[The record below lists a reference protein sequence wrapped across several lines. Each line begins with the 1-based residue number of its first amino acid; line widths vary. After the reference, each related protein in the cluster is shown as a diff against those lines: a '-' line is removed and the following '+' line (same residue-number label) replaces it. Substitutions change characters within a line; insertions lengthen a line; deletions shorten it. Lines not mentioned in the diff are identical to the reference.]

1 MANLDVKITKKQ
13 NEFMTSEA
21 FETLF
26 GGAAG
31 GGKTYAQ
38 IIDALVYACKY
49 GGSKQIIFRRTFPDL
64 ERSVIRTTQSIYPRE
79 IASYN
84 SAKHVWTFKNG
95 SLIDFGY
102 IDNEQDVYQ
111 YQSAEY
117 DVIRFDELTH
127 FTEYMYVYMISRCR
141 GANDFPKRIKSSTN
155 PGGVGH
161 EWVKARFID
170 IGKPNEIHEVR
181 NEVGTKTTRVFIPS
195 FVTDNKYLME
205 ADPDYIKRLDAL
217 PEKERKALKDG
228 NWDIFDGQYFTEFDR
243 KIHVIEPFE
252 IPKDWDKYRTI
263 DYGLDML
270 CCLWVAIDPK
280 GNEYVYKELYEPN
293 LIVSKAAA
301 RILEV
306 NGDDKIKFTYA
317 PPDLWN
323 RRNDTGKSACDIFRE
338 NGVILRRSANNR
350 VQGWYAVA
358 EHIKQYEAT
367 DEQTG
372 ETYTTAKLKF
382 FNTCINIIRT
392 LPVIQHDEKNANDVA
407 KEPHE
412 FTHAP
417 DALRGFCIE
426 RTKATRIMT
435 DDERLFLESQNA
447 RRKEGILGIAGAV
460 ATKGYMSYGG

>member
-1 MANLDVKITKKQ
+1 MDIQLTKKQ
-13 NEFMTSEA
+13 GDFVNSEA

-31 GGKTYAQ
+31 GGKSYGQ
-38 IIDALVYACKY
+38 IVDALQYAVKY
-49 GGSKQIIFRRTFPDL
+49 PGSKQIIFRRTFPDL
-64 ERSVIRTTQSIYPRE
+64 ERSIIRTSLDLYPRE

-84 SAKHVWTFKNG
+84 NSKHVWTFKNG

-102 IDNEQDVYQ
+102 IDNEKDVYQ

-127 FTEYMYVYMISRCR
+127 FTEFMYVYMISRCR
-141 GANDFPKRIKSSTN
+141 GANKYPKGMKSSTN

-161 EWVKARFID
+161 QWVKERFVD
-170 IGKPNEIHEVR
+170 IGPPNQVHKVR
-181 NEVGTKTTRVFIPS
+181 NETGSESTRIFIPS
-195 FVTDNKYLME
+195 FVTDNRFLME
-205 ADPDYIKRLDAL
+205 LDPDYEKRLDAL
-217 PEKERKALKDG
+217 PEKERKALREG

-252 IPKDWDKYRTI
+252 IPEEWDRYRTI

-270 CCLWVAIDPK
+270 ACLWIAVDTK
-280 GNEYVYKELYEPN
+280 GNEYVYKELYESN
-293 LIVSKAAA
+293 LIISAAA
-301 RILEV
+301 QRIIEV
-306 NGDDKIKFTYA
+306 NGDDKIKCTYA

-323 RRNDTGKSACDIFRE
+323 RRNDTGKSAYDIFRE

-350 VQGWYAVA
+350 IQGWYAVA
-358 EHIKQYEAT
+358 EHLKVFEIE

-372 ETYTTAKLKF
+372 EKKKTAKLKF
-382 FNTCINIIRT
+382 FNTCLNILRT
-392 LPVIQHDEKNANDVA
+392 LPVIQHDEKNPNDVA

-426 RTKATRIMT
+426 RTKATKIMSE
-435 DDERLFLESQNA
+435 DEERYLESVEA
-447 RRKEGILGIAGAV
+447 RRREGILGIAGAK
-460 ATKGYMSYGG
+460 ATSSYMKYGG

>member
-1 MANLDVKITKKQ
+1 MDIQLTKKQ
-13 NEFMTSEA
+13 GDFVNSEA

-31 GGKTYAQ
+31 GGKSYGQ
-38 IIDALVYACKY
+38 IVDALQYAVKY
-49 GGSKQIIFRRTFPDL
+49 PGSKQIIFRRTFPDL
-64 ERSVIRTTQSIYPRE
+64 ERSIIRTSLDLYPRE

-84 SAKHVWTFKNG
+84 NSKHVWTFKNG

-102 IDNEQDVYQ
+102 IDNEKDVYQ

-127 FTEYMYVYMISRCR
+127 FTEFMYVYMISRCR
-141 GANDFPKRIKSSTN
+141 GANKFPKGMKSSTN

-161 EWVKARFID
+161 QWVKERFVD
-170 IGKPNEIHEVR
+170 IGAPNQVHKVK
-181 NEVGTKTTRVFIPS
+181 NETGTESTRIFIPS
-195 FVTDNKYLME
+195 FVTDNRFLME
-205 ADPDYIKRLDAL
+205 LDPDYEKRLDAL
-217 PEKERKALKDG
+217 PEKERKALREG

-243 KIHVIEPFE
+243 KIHVVEPFE
-252 IPKDWDKYRTI
+252 IPEEWDRYRTI

-270 CCLWVAIDPK
+270 ACLWVAVDTQ
-280 GNEYVYKELYEPN
+280 GNEYVYKELYESN
-293 LIVSKAAA
+293 LIISAAA
-301 RILEV
+301 QRIIEV
-306 NGDDKIKFTYA
+306 NGDDKIKCTYA

-323 RRNDTGKSACDIFRE
+323 RRNDTGKSAYDIFRE

-350 VQGWYAVA
+350 IQGWYAVA
-358 EHIKQYEAT
+358 EHLKVFEIK

-372 ETYTTAKLKF
+372 EMKKTAKLKF
-382 FNTCINIIRT
+382 FNTCLNILRT
-392 LPVIQHDEKNANDVA
+392 LPVIQHDEKNPNDVA

-426 RTKATRIMT
+426 RTKATKIMSE
-435 DDERLFLESQNA
+435 DEERYLESVES
-447 RRKEGILGIAGAV
+447 RRREGILGIAGAS
-460 ATKGYMSYGG
+460 ATSSYMKYGG

>member
-1 MANLDVKITKKQ
+1 MDIQLTKKQ
-13 NEFMTSEA
+13 GDFVNSEA

-31 GGKTYAQ
+31 GGKSYGQ
-38 IIDALVYACKY
+38 IVDALQYAVKY
-49 GGSKQIIFRRTFPDL
+49 PGSKQIIFRRTFPDL
-64 ERSVIRTTQSIYPRE
+64 ERSIIRTSLDLYPRE

-84 SAKHVWTFKNG
+84 NSKHVWTFKNG

-102 IDNEQDVYQ
+102 IDNEKDVYQ

-127 FTEYMYVYMISRCR
+127 FTEFMYVYMISRCR
-141 GANDFPKRIKSSTN
+141 GANKFPKGMKSSTN

-161 EWVKARFID
+161 QWVKERFVD
-170 IGKPNEIHEVR
+170 IGAPNQVHKVK
-181 NEVGTKTTRVFIPS
+181 NETGTESTRIFIPS
-195 FVTDNKYLME
+195 FVTDNRFLME
-205 ADPDYIKRLDAL
+205 LDPDYEKRLDAL
-217 PEKERKALKDG
+217 PEKERKALREG

-243 KIHVIEPFE
+243 KIHVVEPFE
-252 IPKDWDKYRTI
+252 IPEEWDRYRTI

-270 CCLWVAIDPK
+270 ACLWVAVDTQ
-280 GNEYVYKELYEPN
+280 GNEYVYKELYESN
-293 LIVSKAAA
+293 LIISAAA
-301 RILEV
+301 QRIIEV
-306 NGDDKIKFTYA
+306 NGKDKIKCTYA

-323 RRNDTGKSACDIFRE
+323 RRNDTGKSAYDIFRE

-358 EHIKQYEAT
+358 EHLKVYEIE

-372 ETYTTAKLKF
+372 EMKKTAKLKF
-382 FNTCINIIRT
+382 FNTCLNILRT
-392 LPVIQHDEKNANDVA
+392 LPVIQHDEKNPNDVA

-426 RTKATRIMT
+426 RTKATKIMSE
-435 DDERLFLESQNA
+435 DEERYLESVEA
-447 RRKEGILGIAGAV
+447 RRREGILGIAGAS
-460 ATKGYMSYGG
+460 ATRSYMEYGG